1 MYNISEVII
10 LIICPKCK
18 TENEDDAKFCKNC
31 GYYFLEKENNKQD
44 NNRKES
50 KKKDKVKHK
59 TKTKNKTKV
68 KKEKV
73 KAPKNKQYNDKPKSS
88 IFTKILLLFFILL
101 SIGLLV
107 IASILGYH
115 YYEEN
120 NIEVPNVIEYSY
132 EEATAILD
140 TANLSYEMKEEETTD
155 QDEVGI
161 VIKQNKKGGSK
172 THENAIITLTVG
184 VLDNHVTV
192 PDVIGMTLEEA
203 TSTLNKNNISYRI
216 EYEET
221 TDEKNNTVIKQSIRA
236 GKNIENTEIITITV
250 ARNTNNNSD
259 TDNNEEKDDNNKSDE
274 SSNQGQ
280 EKNLQN

>member
-1 MYNISEVII
+1 M
-10 LIICPKCK
+10 IICPNCK
-18 TENEDDAKFCKNC
+18 TENDDDAKFCKNC
-31 GYYFLEKENNKQD
+31 GYYFLEENNKQD
-44 NNRKES
+44 NNKRES

-73 KAPKNKQYNDKPKSS
+73 KTPKNKQYNDKPKSS

-120 NIEVPNVIEYSY
+120 NIEVPNVIGYSY
-132 EEATAILD
+132 EEATVILD
-140 TANLSYEMKEEETTD
+140 TANLSYEMKEVETTN
-155 QDEVGI
+155 QEEIGI
-161 VIKQNKKGGSK
+161 VIKQSKKGGSK
-172 THENAIITLTVG
+172 THENAVITLTVG

-192 PDVIGMTLEEA
+192 PNVIGMTLEEA

-221 TDEKNNTVIKQSIRA
+221 SDEENNTVIKQSIRA
-236 GKNIENTEIITITV
+236 GKKIENTEIITITV

-259 TDNNEEKDDNNKSDE
+259 TDNNETNNEETDNNNKEDE
-274 SSNQGQ
+274 SSNQDQ